1 MTLKRE
7 IEIGCENSAGDWHAS
22 IRLDCQAM
30 AAHQERIVGA
40 CLERVCARETQHN
53 TERVHSYILA
63 SVGGR
68 ACAGRLNLQIKLIG
82 LAPPSQ
88 INLRFTIIISCLL
101 CLLNK

>member
-40 CLERVCARETQHN
+40 CLEPRQ
-53 TERVHSYILA
+53 S
-63 SVGGR
+63 
-68 ACAGRLNLQIKLIG
+68 
-82 LAPPSQ
+82 
-88 INLRFTIIISCLL
+88 
-101 CLLNK
+101 